1 MRRRIVAYM
10 SLGLVGAV
18 VVSACSTGSDSIT
31 LSFQS
36 KIQQS
41 NTVDLGSPGSSV
53 GDFISRSGD
62 LVDASGAVIGGF
74 AATAIINNVSDDV
87 EARFVQAE
95 YAFGEERTDSIVIMG
110 DELFQTA
117 ELQNVKPKVS
127 YAIVG
132 GTGAYNG
139 ASGQCEVAV
148 GEDDIFTVTC
158 TFKTTF

>member
-1 MRRRIVAYM
+1 M

-53 GDFISRSGD
+53 GDF
-62 LVDASGAVIGGF
+62 
-74 AATAIINNVSDDV
+74 INNVSDDV

>member
-31 LSFQS
+31 ISFQS

-53 GDFISRSGD
+53 GDF
-62 LVDASGAVIGGF
+62 
-74 AATAIINNVSDDV
+74 INNVSDDV

-95 YAFGEERTDSIVIMG
+95 YAFGEERTDSIVILG

>member
-1 MRRRIVAYM
+1 MKRRIIASV
-10 SLGLVGAV
+10 SLGLVGAFA
-18 VVSACSTGSDSIT
+18 VSACSSGSDAIT

-41 NTVDLGSPGSSV
+41 STVDLGSSGSSV

-62 LVDASGAVIGGF
+62 LVDASGTVIGGF
-74 AATAIINNVSDDV
+74 AATAFINQVSGDI

-95 YAFGEERTDSIVIMG
+95 FAFGEERTDSIVIMG
-110 DELFQTA
+110 DELFQAA

-132 GTGAYNG
+132 GTGAYVG
-139 ASGQCEVAV
+139 ARGQCEVAV
-148 GEDDIFTVTC
+148 GDDGVFTVTC
-158 TFKTTF
+158 TFKTMD

>member
-1 MRRRIVAYM
+1 M

-36 KIQQS
+36 KIQQT

-53 GDFISRSGD
+53 GDF
-62 LVDASGAVIGGF
+62 
-74 AATAIINNVSDDV
+74 INNVSDDV

-95 YAFGEERTDSIVIMG
+95 YAFGEERTDSIVILG

>member
-53 GDFISRSGD
+53 GDFI
-62 LVDASGAVIGGF
+62 
-74 AATAIINNVSDDV
+74 NNVSDDV

-95 YAFGEERTDSIVIMG
+95 YAFGEERTDSIVILG

-158 TFKTTF
+158 TFKTTY

>member
-36 KIQQS
+36 KIQQT

-53 GDFISRSGD
+53 GDF
-62 LVDASGAVIGGF
+62 
-74 AATAIINNVSDDV
+74 INNVSDDV

-95 YAFGEERTDSIVIMG
+95 YAFGEERTDSIVILG

>member
-1 MRRRIVAYM
+1 MRRRIMAYM
-10 SLGLVGAV
+10 ALGLLGAATL
-18 VVSACSTGSDSIT
+18 SACNTGSDSIT

-36 KIQQS
+36 KIQQT
-41 NTVDLGSPGSSV
+41 NTVDLGSSGSSV
-53 GDFISRSGD
+53 GDYIARSGD

-74 AATAIINNVSDDV
+74 AATAFINQVSDDI

-95 YAFGEERTDSIVIMG
+95 FAFGEERSDSIVIMG
-110 DELFQTA
+110 DELFQTG
-117 ELQNVKPKVS
+117 ELQNVEPKVS

-148 GEDDIFTVTC
+148 GEDDIFSVTC
-158 TFKTTF
+158 TFKTTD

>member
-1 MRRRIVAYM
+1 M

-36 KIQQS
+36 KIQQT

-53 GDFISRSGD
+53 GDF
-62 LVDASGAVIGGF
+62 
-74 AATAIINNVSDDV
+74 INNVSDDV

-95 YAFGEERTDSIVIMG
+95 YAFGEERTDSIVILG

-158 TFKTTF
+158 TFKTKF

>member
-1 MRRRIVAYM
+1 M

-41 NTVDLGSPGSSV
+41 NATDLGSPGPSV
-53 GDFISRSGD
+53 GDFTSRSGD

-74 AATAIINNVSDDV
+74 ASTAFINNVSDDV

-110 DELFQTA
+110 AELFKTA
-117 ELQNVKPKVS
+117 ALQNVKPKVS

-148 GEDDIFTVTC
+148 GEDDIYTVTC
-158 TFKTTF
+158 TFKTTD